1 MADPLHIFHMD
12 KKFAYNGVHMDR
24 SILMG
29 FFASEG
35 PIRPDSYENLTTIV
49 KLSSAGY
56 LVEEDGEDGR
66 LVPAGIVQ
74 YPTTKYNDPTT
85 WVTTNIYRFTKQLLD
100 FQDYDITTCFE
111 DADKVHLLIKM
122 WWGRVDDIS
131 AYKEVQRFA
140 RIEISSVALITP
152 LRVQN
157 IEVVA
162 RPGEGQF
169 HLVFTL
175 VAPGLPGHPGSP
187 PEATRTLAEARA
199 ALQAA
204 VLAGNFSIEVAT
216 GDGFVKATGQSM
228 EEIDG
233 RAHHPHQGPT
243 VTFEQGYT
251 SGDMAGLAI
260 GMLFGGLLVATVIYF
275 FALRNNA
282 RASIPVIR
290 GLENP
295 LTGLSNLGSTLTG
308 LTKS

>member
-1 MADPLHIFHMD
+1 MSHA
-12 KKFAYNGVHMDR
+12 
-24 SILMG
+24 
-29 FFASEG
+29 
-35 PIRPDSYENLTTIV
+35 
-49 KLSSAGY
+49 
-56 LVEEDGEDGR
+56 
-66 LVPAGIVQ
+66 
-74 YPTTKYNDPTT
+74 
-85 WVTTNIYRFTKQLLD
+85 LL
-100 FQDYDITTCFE
+100 Q
-111 DADKVHLLIKM
+111 
-122 WWGRVDDIS
+122 
-131 AYKEVQRFA
+131 
-140 RIEISSVALITP
+140 
-152 LRVQN
+152 
-157 IEVVA
+157 VVA

-204 VLAGNFSIEVAT
+204 VLAGNFSIEVGLPWMRASPCLATNTHTPPLQVAT

-251 SGDMAGLAI
+251 SGGHHVTNTAITLILAITSMTGDMAGLAI

-290 GLENP
+290 FAWNNHQ
-295 LTGLSNLGSTLTG
+295 SHQH
-308 LTKS
+308 